1 MIKLKLKRAVFKVQN
16 IYNDTIFIELMA
28 PNNHAEPDSYSKI
41 NDSGFKKLDEHFKSE
56 SKLSKGKFEI
66 KPKIKSKS
74 KNKGKDDILRLL
86 ETSRRSDEDTNLMDD
101 VNAGKPQFYDHSFDF
116 NQN

>member
-1 MIKLKLKRAVFKVQN
+1 MVKLKLKRAVFKVQN

-28 PNNHAEPDSYSKI
+28 PNQHVESDSYSKI
-41 NDSGFKKLDEHFKSE
+41 NESSFKKLDENFKSE

-74 KNKGKDDILRLL
+74 KNKAKDDILRLL
-86 ETSRRSDEDTNLMDD
+86 ETSRRSDEETNLMDD
-101 VNAGKPQFYDHSFDF
+101 VNAVKPNFYDHSFDF
-116 NQN
+116 NHN